1 MLRRR
6 KRSGAR
12 TAASM
17 LGALA
22 AAAAASC
29 VVTSAPIS
37 TPMAAG
43 SQQVFQ
49 CAVPANFK
57 HDISVHNAAGAS
69 LDVIATFGEYC
80 SVSFIN
86 GPGIQAF
93 NDYSTFSAS
102 TATTISFTGAPCAT
116 APCCYIV
123 ACADIRTGSC
133 GGPITVTSQ
142 FYDPAAAPTP
152 APGPDNSPP
161 SGGADAGAVAGSV
174 VGCLAVAGA
183 GAALRARRRSAAYA
197 SLPAAAG
204 ASLYALPSVGARAST
219 QVNTVSQAGGYQGAP
234 FASL

>member
-1 MLRRR
+1 
-6 KRSGAR
+6 
-12 TAASM
+12 M

-29 VVTSAPIS
+29 AVTNAPIA
-37 TPMAAG
+37 TPMALG

-49 CAVPANFK
+49 CTVPANYR
-57 HDISVHNAAGAS
+57 HDIAVHNAAGAS
-69 LDVIATFGEYC
+69 LDVIATYGEYC
-80 SVSFIN
+80 SVDFIN

-93 NDYSTFSAS
+93 NDYSTLGAS

-123 ACADIRTGSC
+123 ACGDIRRGTC

-142 FYDPAAAPTP
+142 FYDPAATPTP
-152 APGPDNSPP
+152 LPGPDDSPP
-161 SGGADAGAVAGSV
+161 SGGVDAGAVAGSV

-183 GAALRARRRSAAYA
+183 GAALWARRRGAPYA

-204 ASLYALPSVGARAST
+204 ASPYAPPSVGARAAP
-219 QVNTVSQAGGYQGAP
+219 QVHAVSHAGGGYQGAP
-234 FASL
+234 LAAL